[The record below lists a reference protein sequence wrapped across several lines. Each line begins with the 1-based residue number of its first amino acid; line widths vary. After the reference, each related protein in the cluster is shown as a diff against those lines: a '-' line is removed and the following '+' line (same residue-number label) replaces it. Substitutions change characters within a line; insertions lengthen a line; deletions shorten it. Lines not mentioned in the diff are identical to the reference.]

1 MANYEVI
8 VPLDVPSSFV
18 YGYEE
23 ADLPP
28 GQLVIVN
35 FRNRDTV
42 GVICGENTDYDGQTK
57 SISSILP
64 YVINESYV
72 HFAEFVAKYTMSTVG
87 NIMRLI
93 IPFSVE
99 KILAPEKS
107 IRAIETET
115 AKDVELTADQKKA
128 VEKIQRYQNR
138 PVLLHGVTGSG
149 KTEVFLEVLRGMNQ
163 ALVMVPEI
171 SLSNELAKNVSSR
184 LNIPVYIWHH
194 SISPVKKRDIW
205 KKAIN
210 GEKMIIVGARSSL
223 FIPFSRL
230 ECMVID
236 EEQDSSFKQSEGV
249 TYNARDMGVYLGHT
263 IDIPVILSSATPS
276 VETYNNA
283 ISGKY
288 EYVVLKNRYFE
299 SARFPEVYI
308 DDIRKQ
314 TLNGGILSQYS
325 VQTIKRCLGD
335 GKQVLIFINR
345 RGHTP
350 RILCNSCGEKITC
363 PSCDTWLCYHM
374 SDNSMLCHYCG
385 YRIKK
390 ITKCPKCQEETLVG
404 IGIGIEKAL
413 KEIEKIFPES
423 RILSLSSDNMNTP
436 NKISK
441 SIKMIKNHE
450 VDIIIGTQI
459 IAKGHNF
466 MNLNTI
472 VVTCVDSMLYGEDF
486 RSTEKAF
493 QITHQVAG
501 RAGRSEH
508 SGDNACVIF
517 QTYNPDDKLLGLLS
531 SDDLKGFYDLEI
543 NNRKLTNMPPFGRI
557 ISILISSFDKNKLDF
572 FARELLKSAPPDRNV
587 KVMGPITPN
596 VFRLRNQYRLK
607 FVILSKQLAQKYVS
621 KWLGS
626 VKIPRD
632 IRMNVDV
639 DPYEFG

>member
-8 VPLDVPSSFV
+8 VLLDIPSKFT
-18 YGYEE
+18 YRYEDD
-23 ADLPP
+23 DLPP
-28 GQLVIVN
+28 GQLVIVS
-35 FRNRDTV
+35 FRNRDTA
-42 GVICGENTDYDGQTK
+42 GVICGKNSNYDGRIK

-64 YVINESYV
+64 YVISESYV
-72 HFAEFVAKYTMSTVG
+72 HFAEFVARYTMSTIG
-87 NIMRLI
+87 SIMRLI

-99 KILAPEKS
+99 KILTPEKN
-107 IRAIETET
+107 IRAIEVHEK
-115 AKDVELTADQKKA
+115 ADVDLNSDQREA
-128 VEKIQRYQNR
+128 VEKIQQYKSR
-138 PVLLHGVTGSG
+138 PILLHGVTGSG
-149 KTEVFLEVLRGMNQ
+149 KTEVFLEILKGMTQ
-163 ALVMVPEI
+163 ALIMVPEI
-171 SLSNELAKNVSSR
+171 SLSNELAKDVSSR
-184 LNIPVYIWHH
+184 LGIPVYIWHH
-194 SISPVKKRDIW
+194 SVSPIKKRDIW
-205 KKAIN
+205 KKAVN

-223 FIPFSRL
+223 FIPFSKL
-230 ECMVID
+230 EGIVID
-236 EEQDSSFKQSEGV
+236 EEQDSSFKQSEGI
-249 TYNARDMGVYLGHT
+249 TYNARDMGIYLGHT

-276 VETYNNA
+276 IETYSNA

-288 EYVVLKNRYFE
+288 EYVSLKNRYFE
-299 SARFPEVYI
+299 NAKFPEVYV

-314 TLNGGILSQYS
+314 TLMGGVLSQHS
-325 VQTIKRCLGD
+325 IQIIKRCLED
-335 GKQVLIFINR
+335 GKQALIFINR

-350 RILCNSCGEKITC
+350 KILCNSCGGKITC

-374 SDNSMLCHYCG
+374 ADDSMLCHYCG
-385 YRIKK
+385 YKIKK
-390 ITKCPKCQEETLVG
+390 ITRCPKCHKETLVG
-404 IGIGIEKAL
+404 IGIGIEKAS
-413 KEIEKIFPES
+413 KEIGKIFSES

-472 VVTCVDSMLYGEDF
+472 VVTCIDSMLYGEDF

-493 QITHQVAG
+493 QIIHQVAG

-517 QTYNPDDKLLGLLS
+517 QTYNPDDRLLELLS
-531 SDDLKGFYDLEI
+531 SNDMKSFYDLEI
-543 NNRKLTNMPPFGRI
+543 SNRKLTKMPPFGRI
-557 ISILISSFDKNKLDF
+557 ISVLISSHDKNKLDS
-572 FARELLKSAPPDRNV
+572 FAKEFLKNAPSDRNI

-607 FVILSKQLAQKYVS
+607 FMILSRCMAQEYVS
-621 KWLGS
+621 KWLKS
-626 VKIPRD
+626 AKISKDVRVA
-632 IRMNVDV
+632 VDV